1 MCPASCPARQECCP
15 AGQECCPAGKE
26 CCPAGQYV
34 VLQVKK
40 AIDII

>member
-1 MCPASCPARQECCP
+1 MCPASCPAGQECCP

>member
-1 MCPASCPARQECCP
+1 MCPASCPAGQECCP
-15 AGQECCPAGKE
+15 AGQVCCPAGKE